1 MGMDKHRELLELVE
15 EYTCGSQ
22 LRYRFRVK
30 DTNIVLNITANS
42 TDEAWSKAIKMF
54 NELRINEVVEEVKR
68 RYKEGL
74 QRYLKRSKT

>member
-1 MGMDKHRELLELVE
+1 MGMDKYRELLELVE

-42 TDEAWSKAIKMF
+42 IDEAWSKAIRMF
-54 NELRINEVVEEVKR
+54 NELRINEVVEEVKK

-74 QRYLKRSKT
+74 QRYLKRNKT

>member
-1 MGMDKHRELLELVE
+1 MGMDEYKELLELVE

-30 DTNIVLNITANS
+30 DTNIVLNISANS
-42 TDEAWSKAIKMF
+42 IDEAWSKAIKMF
-54 NELRINEVVEEVKR
+54 NELGINEVIEEVKR

-74 QRYLKRSKT
+74 QRYLEKSKT